1 MCRAGRDVV
10 ERCTLTLMPAPRT
23 PVTRKFYDK
32 LLEAYRQTPGNASAA
47 ARRLGIDRRMAS
59 RGWSTGWVNHPW
71 ARPIRDV
78 LAEEAQAA
86 RIRAAQ
92 LERSVEDTDRDR
104 AKQEAIEQKAA
115 ELQLLKAARHDVLGL
130 LASVAD
136 LTNTVRLLAQHASK
150 IILQGLEGY
159 TAEQAMALV
168 ERHARITSRAIAAT
182 ESVIR
187 LSREAQGQPGSIIG
201 VAVVDDLTYE
211 QALLD
216 VAWRGT
222 WTSVSWESLWSSTQ
236 RALDRGGGYPRGG
249 RESA

>member
-59 RGWSTGWVNHPW
+59 GWVNHPW

-211 QALLD
+211 QALLELEQAGELLEAVRRRGLAGD
-216 VAWRGT
+216 VDVGLLGEPLVIDA
-222 WTSVSWESLWSSTQ
+222 
-236 RALDRGGGYPRGG
+236 
-249 RESA
+249 ESA